1 MKASL
6 SDSGSAAATAT
17 RANKATLKK
26 KSFFIYQICY
36 VVGLDILMLLC
47 ISKLLLQLTNRN
59 MVELELGLLG
69 CTPSNDYVEELSI
82 ESKFHLPLYTY
93 FHDL

>member
-1 MKASL
+1 MNASL
-6 SDSGSAAATAT
+6 LDSGSAAATAT

-26 KSFFIYQICY
+26 KIIFYLSNLLRDLI
-36 VVGLDILMLLC
+36 VLC
-47 ISKLLLQLTNRN
+47 IRKLLLQLTNRN

>member
-1 MKASL
+1 
-6 SDSGSAAATAT
+6 
-17 RANKATLKK
+17 
-26 KSFFIYQICY
+26 
-36 VVGLDILMLLC
+36 
-47 ISKLLLQLTNRN
+47 

-82 ESKFHLPLYTY
+82 ESEFHLSLYTY